1 MTIYIPQDNNKLT
14 QWRKNIQQKM
24 TSKTPIK
31 QNKNKDFDLVF
42 IKTPSKSPG
51 NERYPK
57 RSIPSDQ
64 GFGNMIL

>member
-1 MTIYIPQDNNKLT
+1 MP
-14 QWRKNIQQKM
+14 
-24 TSKTPIK
+24 SKTPNK
-31 QNKNKDFDLVF
+31 QNKNKEFDLVF

-64 GFGNMIL
+64 GFGNIIL